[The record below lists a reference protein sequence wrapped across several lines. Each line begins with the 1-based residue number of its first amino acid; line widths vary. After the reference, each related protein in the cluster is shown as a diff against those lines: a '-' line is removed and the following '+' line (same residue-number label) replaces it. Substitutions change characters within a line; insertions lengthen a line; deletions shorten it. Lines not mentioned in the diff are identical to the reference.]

1 MRRYQSL
8 ILALARRPMSMQLLC
23 YALDCTREQ
32 LHHAI
37 HHARA
42 KGYHIQHTKGQYQ
55 LCTQSAK
62 TQNSETA
69 SSSEQKCMEPVTL

>member
-1 MRRYQSL
+1 MHRFESL
-8 ILALARRPMSMQLLC
+8 IIALARQPMSLEVLC

-42 KGYHIQHTKGQYQ
+42 KGYHIIHEKGEYR
-55 LCTQSAK
+55 LCSMMTSMSP
-62 TQNSETA
+62 T
-69 SSSEQKCMEPVTL
+69 P